1 MILVFFLALPAGADN
16 VLRVGVPLEPPN
28 LDPTSGSAAAVDEIV
43 YANVFEGLTGI
54 APDGAVVPRL
64 AERWSVLDDGR
75 RYRFFLRENVRFHD
89 GSAFDAEDVRF
100 SLERAKSPASTNAQK
115 TLFEP
120 IVDIDVRDAHTVDV
134 VLDRPIGAFLN
145 HLAWGD
151 AVIVGTESAA
161 NNAQTP
167 IGTGPFRFVDWRR
180 GVGVDLALNDAYWG
194 AAPGIDG
201 VSFRF
206 IPDPAAA
213 FASLMAGDLDGF
225 PDYPAPENVEQFR
238 QHDAFEVKIGTTEG
252 ETILAINNALPPFDD
267 VRVRRALSHAI
278 DKRAVVGGAMF
289 GYGEA
294 IGSHFPP
301 HHPDYVELID
311 RYPYDPDRA
320 RTLLAEAGLD
330 DGFETVL
337 KLPPP
342 SYARRSGEIIAAQ
355 LAAVGIRVRIEN
367 LEWAQ
372 WLDQVFGNKNYALTI
387 VAHTEP
393 LDLDI
398 YARDAYYFQ
407 YRDDG
412 YAALIAEL
420 ARTSAPAARS
430 ALYQRAQRKLADDAV
445 NVFLFQRPKLGVWAR
460 GVAGVWDN
468 APLQANDLTGVT
480 REGLRSSAGAG
491 TTLIAP
497 GVVAMLLGALAFAGV
512 AWLARQA
519 GSAFVL
525 RRLASMAVTMLVATV
540 VIFALIEVAPG
551 DPASYMMGLNAEPEA
566 LAALREELNLDRSVP
581 ERYLSWIGGAVRGDL
596 GTSYT
601 YRSSVGELIAERLQ
615 VSLPL
620 ALYSILLAIVLAV
633 PAGIFAARRRG
644 RLGDTAMM
652 GVTQVGISLPNF
664 WLAML
669 LVLLLASTLR
679 WFPVGGFPGW
689 DAGLLAGVRSLTLPA
704 FALAIP
710 QAAILARVTRSA
722 LIDTLGEDYVRTA
735 RAKGLNDAQ
744 VLRRHALRNA
754 AIPVLAILG
763 LQLSFLIAGGVII
776 ENVFYLPGLGR
787 LVFQAIVQRD
797 LIVVESVV
805 LVLAFATVFIA
816 FVVDLGYAAIDP
828 RLSKASRS

>member
-1 MILVFFLALPAGADN
+1 MS
-16 VLRVGVPLEPPN
+16 
-28 LDPTSGSAAAVDEIV
+28 T
-43 YANVFEGLTGI
+43 
-54 APDGAVVPRL
+54 
-64 AERWSVLDDGR
+64 WST
-75 RYRFFLRENVRFHD
+75 
-89 GSAFDAEDVRF
+89 A
-100 SLERAKSPASTNAQK
+100 T
-115 TLFEP
+115 
-120 IVDIDVRDAHTVDV
+120 
-134 VLDRPIGAFLN
+134 
-145 HLAWGD
+145 
-151 AVIVGTESAA
+151 
-161 NNAQTP
+161 
-167 IGTGPFRFVDWRR
+167 
-180 GVGVDLALNDAYWG
+180 
-194 AAPGIDG
+194 
-201 VSFRF
+201 
-206 IPDPAAA
+206 
-213 FASLMAGDLDGF
+213 
-225 PDYPAPENVEQFR
+225 
-238 QHDAFEVKIGTTEG
+238 GTTR
-252 ETILAINNALPPFDD
+252 NALGYCSP
-267 VRVRRALSHAI
+267 RRAL
-278 DKRAVVGGAMF
+278 
-289 GYGEA
+289 
-294 IGSHFPP
+294 P
-301 HHPDYVELID
+301 
-311 RYPYDPDRA
+311 
-320 RTLLAEAGLD
+320 
-330 DGFETVL
+330 DGFDTVL

-355 LAAVGIRVRIEN
+355 LGAVGIRVRIEN

-372 WLDQVFGNKNYALTI
+372 WLDQVFGNRNYALTI

-398 YARDAYYFQ
+398 YARDGYYFE
-407 YRDDG
+407 YRDDE
-412 YAALIAEL
+412 YAALIDEL
-420 ARTSAPAARS
+420 ARLADPQARS
-430 ALYQRAQRKLADDAV
+430 ALYQQAQRKLAEDAV
-445 NVFLFQRPKLGVWAR
+445 NVFLFQRPKLGVWAN
-460 GVAGVWDN
+460 GVAGAWDN

-480 REGLRSSAGAG
+480 REGLRASSGMQEALVSPA
-491 TTLIAP
+491 
-497 GVVAMLLGALAFAGV
+497 VVAMLLGAFALGGV
-512 AWLARQA
+512 AWLARKA

-525 RRLASMAVTMLVATV
+525 RRLMSMVVTMLIATV

-581 ERYLSWIGGAVRGDL
+581 ERYLNWIGGAVRGDL

-601 YRSSVGELIAERLQ
+601 YRSSVAGLIAERLQ

-620 ALYSILLAIVLAV
+620 ALYSIVLAIALAV

-689 DAGLLAGVRSLTLPA
+689 ETGLLTGLRALTLPA
-704 FALAIP
+704 LALAIP
-710 QAAILARVTRSA
+710 QAAILARVARSA
-722 LIDTLGEDYVRTA
+722 LIDTLSEDYIRTA
-735 RAKGLNDAQ
+735 RAKGLTETQ

-828 RLSKASRS
+828 RLSKARSS